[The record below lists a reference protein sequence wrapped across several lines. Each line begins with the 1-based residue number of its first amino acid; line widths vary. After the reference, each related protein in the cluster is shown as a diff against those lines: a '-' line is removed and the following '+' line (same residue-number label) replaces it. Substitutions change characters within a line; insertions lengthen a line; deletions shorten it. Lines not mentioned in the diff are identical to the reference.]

1 MNERASHVFI
11 SKRTV
16 EIGIPTNF
24 KLQNSGVGGGGGGLR
39 MLRSGGESLLGRGQF
54 FRGVEVRTL
63 EDTMCCF
70 PFITGLK
77 F

>member
-24 KLQNSGVGGGGGGLR
+24 KLQNSGVGGGGGGVEDVTIR
-39 MLRSGGESLLGRGQF
+39 GGVSVRKRSIFQGGGG
-54 FRGVEVRTL
+54 
-63 EDTMCCF
+63 
-70 PFITGLK
+70 
-77 F
+77 